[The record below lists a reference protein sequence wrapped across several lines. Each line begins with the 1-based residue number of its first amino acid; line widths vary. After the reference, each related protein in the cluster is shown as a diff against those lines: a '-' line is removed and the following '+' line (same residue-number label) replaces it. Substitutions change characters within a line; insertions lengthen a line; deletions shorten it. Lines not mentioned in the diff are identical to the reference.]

1 MILITGSTGYIGSHI
16 CQFFDKKKINYIGID
31 DQSYSYKNN
40 VSNKKKQLKI
50 DISDEKKI
58 PKILEKY
65 NINLIIHA
73 AASSYVLDAEKNK
86 HKYFVNN
93 IKKTKKFINLCKL
106 KKIDNFIFFSSSNVY
121 KEKNIFNEKDKIK
134 SKNYYGKNKII
145 IENFLQKKKF
155 KNLIILRLFN
165 VVGIY
170 NKFFK
175 PFRFKEKNYQ
185 RIMFQIKER
194 LKKDEP
200 IKIRYFKIKNK
211 KVFPSRDFVDIK
223 IIFSIFKEIIKDKKY
238 QNIGTKIIN
247 VGSGIS
253 TPIDKI
259 ISNFEKLI
267 NKKIKVHYEEIDN
280 KELIQ
285 TRANIK
291 KLKTFLK
298 NSVKFNLKKTLNTYL
313 D

>member
-1 MILITGSTGYIGSHI
+1 
-16 CQFFDKKKINYIGID
+16 
-31 DQSYSYKNN
+31 
-40 VSNKKKQLKI
+40 
-50 DISDEKKI
+50 
-58 PKILEKY
+58 
-65 NINLIIHA
+65 
-73 AASSYVLDAEKNK
+73 
-86 HKYFVNN
+86 
-93 IKKTKKFINLCKL
+93 
-106 KKIDNFIFFSSSNVY
+106 
-121 KEKNIFNEKDKIK
+121 
-134 SKNYYGKNKII
+134 
-145 IENFLQKKKF
+145 
-155 KNLIILRLFN
+155 
-165 VVGIY
+165 
-170 NKFFK
+170 
-175 PFRFKEKNYQ
+175 
-185 RIMFQIKER
+185 MFQIKER
-194 LKKDEP
+194 LKKDKP

>member
-1 MILITGSTGYIGSHI
+1 
-16 CQFFDKKKINYIGID
+16 
-31 DQSYSYKNN
+31 
-40 VSNKKKQLKI
+40 
-50 DISDEKKI
+50 
-58 PKILEKY
+58 
-65 NINLIIHA
+65 
-73 AASSYVLDAEKNK
+73 
-86 HKYFVNN
+86 
-93 IKKTKKFINLCKL
+93 
-106 KKIDNFIFFSSSNVY
+106 
-121 KEKNIFNEKDKIK
+121 
-134 SKNYYGKNKII
+134 
-145 IENFLQKKKF
+145 
-155 KNLIILRLFN
+155 
-165 VVGIY
+165 
-170 NKFFK
+170 
-175 PFRFKEKNYQ
+175 
-185 RIMFQIKER
+185 MFQIKER

>member
-1 MILITGSTGYIGSHI
+1 M
-16 CQFFDKKKINYIGID
+16 FK
-31 DQSYSYKNN
+31 
-40 VSNKKKQLKI
+40 
-50 DISDEKKI
+50 
-58 PKILEKY
+58 
-65 NINLIIHA
+65 
-73 AASSYVLDAEKNK
+73 
-86 HKYFVNN
+86 
-93 IKKTKKFINLCKL
+93 IKK
-106 KKIDNFIFFSSSNVY
+106 
-121 KEKNIFNEKDKIK
+121 
-134 SKNYYGKNKII
+134 
-145 IENFLQKKKF
+145 
-155 KNLIILRLFN
+155 
-165 VVGIY
+165 
-170 NKFFK
+170 
-175 PFRFKEKNYQ
+175 
-185 RIMFQIKER
+185 R
-194 LKKDEP
+194 LKKDKP